1 MGDPSDN
8 ATQQQARMPLGKL
21 LVTFLRPRPLGVL
34 VAAML
39 LLGIVLRVH
48 AFGYPDAFMFDEHH
62 FVENARNYINNK
74 ADWNDH
80 PPLGKLI
87 IAQSIEMLGDNSVG
101 WRIPS
106 LIFGFLTI
114 ACGGLASRRLFRSPG
129 AGWLAAAF
137 LSVDGFLIAYS
148 RAALLD
154 GFLAAGL
161 AITLLISTLTV
172 NIWTAIAAGALLGLS
187 ASIKFSG
194 IAVALPIITAV
205 IFAKIPK
212 RKFVTLG
219 VIFGATAALCY
230 FMQYSR
236 GLMLALKSATPV
248 DVVRDTQRLLDHH
261 AGLTDMKNPWTS
273 GWVTWAIPTRPAM
286 LSYARNLGE
295 VRVLSGLGNLALWW
309 PGVLLMIA
317 SIVTILAKGVVAVS
331 SPNVDETDDSDST
344 SVVTFVQDQGRAVL
358 VLLAGCLGFIAP
370 WVITH
375 RDSYIYHFL
384 PAYVAIILLLAGFV
398 DWLMKRKPIDA
409 MIFVSVVLVV
419 AAFYAPIW
427 SSMETSE
434 AAVNARL
441 FWGAWR

>member
-1 MGDPSDN
+1 MGDPNDKL
-8 ATQQQARMPLGKL
+8 TQHQARNPVSKL
-21 LVTFLRPRPLGVL
+21 FRALLRPRPLGVL
-34 VAAML
+34 IAAML
-39 LLGIVLRVH
+39 VLGVWLRVH
-48 AFGYPDAFMFDEHH
+48 AFGYPEVFMFDEHH
-62 FVENARNYINNK
+62 FVENARNYLNNK

-87 IAQSIEMLGDNSVG
+87 IAQSIELLGDSSVG

-114 ACGGLASRRLFRSPG
+114 ACGGLASSRLFRSAG

-161 AITLLISTLTV
+161 AITLLISTFAV
-172 NIWTAIAAGALLGLS
+172 NAWAAMAAGALLGFS

-194 IAVALPIITAV
+194 IAVALPIVTAAL
-205 IFAKIPK
+205 FAKVPR
-212 RKFVTLG
+212 RKLVTM
-219 VIFGATAALCY
+219 GALFCVTAALCY
-230 FMQYSR
+230 LAQYSR
-236 GLMLALKSATPV
+236 GLTLALKSATPV
-248 DVVRDTQRLLDHH
+248 DVVQDTQRLIEHH

-273 GWVTWAIPTRPAM
+273 GWITWAIPTRPAM

-309 PGVLLMIA
+309 PGVLVTIA
-317 SIVTILAKGVVAVS
+317 SIVTILARGVVSIA
-331 SPNVDETDDSDST
+331 SPIDETSASESS
-344 SVVTFVQDQGRAVL
+344 SVDTFVQAEGRAVL

-370 WVITH
+370 WVMSH

-384 PAYVAIILLLAGFV
+384 PAYVAIIMLLSGYV
-398 DWLMKRKPIDA
+398 DWFRKRKPIDA
-409 MIFVSVVLVV
+409 MIFIGVVLVV

-427 SSMETSE
+427 SSMVTSE